1 MSIDVD
7 NLTIGQARQIAAMF
21 GQQSREQLVFDNG
34 MIGKY
39 VIARCRDAGVHAGVL
54 RATNGRECV
63 LTEARRLWY
72 WKIAGGRKGALNGVA
87 TYGLSDDSKVGVA
100 VSRIHLTE
108 NCELIEVTPEAEA
121 SIRGVKDHEG

>member
-1 MSIDVD
+1 MSIDID
-7 NLTIGQARQIAAMF
+7 NLTIGQAKQLAAMF
-21 GQQSREQLVFDNG
+21 ANSSTSQPSFDNG

-54 RATNGRECV
+54 HATNGRECV

-87 TYGLSDDSKVGVA
+87 VYGLSDESKVGVA
-100 VSRIHLTE
+100 VSRVHLTE
-108 NCELIEVTPEAEA
+108 SCELLEVTPESEA
-121 SIRGVKDHEG
+121 SIRGAKDHEG